1 MKSLPGMR
9 QIFIGIQSMQQ
20 LLESSQ
26 HLREGYHGIIL
37 ELVEWSSELNVA
49 VEQAVGL
56 KVFHHVVSS
65 DLVATRILR
74 ELNRRKL
81 PGVFNFIPL
90 NRIRAKDWSAV
101 SQQEH
106 TFPLLDKLDFD
117 EDLSKLMKFVF
128 GSTLVC
134 RNLEVAVLVSHQT
147 KMDCVTLEGEK
158 VIGKGVL
165 TGGYLSPDRNRITG
179 YKSYADAVD
188 KLKEITMKQGRI
200 EEDLRSKDSGLLK
213 KNKEVDEFKMKI
225 LRSKKDIGSG
235 EDALKVAQRE
245 RDLLFSQNVELEK
258 QISSSETSIKLLE
271 SSIESL
277 KKELQESFNSAMTG
291 SVKDRFKNLVKAIEQ
306 AKSKFKEQNEKV
318 GSIERQLSEAGG
330 KMEELRKNL
339 QELGEAI
346 ASTANKSERLQSLER
361 ELGETTK
368 VVEGINSRVSELT
381 AREEKSHRGIA
392 SAKKLLEQRESELLS
407 LRKTD
412 AENSARLEKILEK
425 KAHYQNLLKK
435 YNKQIQELRGLNPT
449 EVRRHQKE
457 KKSSLKDKLSS
468 VLADMKDLEDVNMK
482 AIQQVEAFSEKDDI
496 EAQLKELY
504 QTKKSLSTIISSL
517 DNKRIEQMAYTFK
530 QMMKNFQTTFE
541 TLVPRGRGQLEVVGG
556 PDEGSEAEKFTEA
569 TGIQVKV
576 TFTGKVH

>member
-1 MKSLPGMR
+1 M
-9 QIFIGIQSMQQ
+9 
-20 LLESSQ
+20 
-26 HLREGYHGIIL
+26 
-37 ELVEWSSELNVA
+37 
-49 VEQAVGL
+49 GL

-74 ELNRRKL
+74 ELSRRKL

-90 NRIRAKDWSAV
+90 NRIRAKDWSEV

-106 TFPLLDKLDFD
+106 TFSLLDKLDFD

-128 GSTLVC
+128 GSFLVC

-147 KMDCVTLEGEK
+147 KMNCVTLDGEK
-158 VIGKGVL
+158 ALGKGVL
-165 TGGYLSPDRNRITG
+165 NGGHLSPDRNRITG
-179 YKSYADAVD
+179 YKSYAETAD
-188 KLKEITMKQGRI
+188 KLEKITTKQSRI
-200 EEDLRSKDSGLLK
+200 EEELRSKESDLMK
-213 KNKEVDEFKMKI
+213 KTNEVDEFKMKI
-225 LRSKKDIGSG
+225 LRSRNNIESG

-245 RDLLFSQNVELEK
+245 RDLLFSQNIELER
-258 QISSSETSIKLLE
+258 QISSSETSIKLFE
-271 SSIESL
+271 SSISNL
-277 KKELQESFNSAMTG
+277 RKEIQESFKSAMTG

-306 AKSKFKEQNEKV
+306 AKGKFKEQNEKV
-318 GSIERQLSEAGG
+318 GSIERKLSEAGG

-339 QELGEAI
+339 EELGEAI
-346 ASTANKSERLQSLER
+346 ASTANKTERLESLER

-412 AENSARLEKILEK
+412 AENSARLENILEK

-435 YNKQIQELRGLNPT
+435 YNKKIQDLGGLNPT

-457 KKSSLKDKLSS
+457 KKSSLKAKLSS

-556 PDEGSEAEKFTEA
+556 PNEGSEAEKFTEA
-569 TGIQVKV
+569 TGIQAKV
-576 TFTGKVH
+576 TFTGKLYQVID